1 MSDNTIPDIKVYPN
15 FLSSEACDF
24 LVSFAQE
31 NPQVFKCRKGF
42 NPNYGLKRDL
52 GEYVS
57 CQFTS
62 EVYGD
67 VFHKYLNIDFNGF
80 PVREIQLNKYEV
92 DGFIPPHKDV
102 QHSIHSV
109 IVPLQDEPQNRL
121 VFGDEQCYYDNIPVE
136 ESDKQNRTQSFP
148 DIKGVGYNF
157 DGIQPVHWVPPV
169 VSKRYSAT
177 FLYSIK

>member
-1 MSDNTIPDIKVYPN
+1 MNHLLIDGDGIAYSICSGVEQEIRWEENLHTLHSRLEDCIDI
-15 FLSSEACDF
+15 
-24 LVSFAQE
+24 
-31 NPQVFKCRKGF
+31 F
-42 NPNYGLKRDL
+42 N
-52 GEYVS
+52 
-57 CQFTS
+57 
-62 EVYGD
+62 
-67 VFHKYLNIDFNGF
+67 KYLNIDFNGF
-80 PVREIQLNKYEV
+80 PVREIQLNEYQV
-92 DGFIPPHKDV
+92 GGFIPPHKDV

-121 VFGDEQCYYDNIPVE
+121 VFGDEQCYYDNVPVE

-177 FLYSIK
+177 FLYSI

>member
-1 MSDNTIPDIKVYPN
+1 MADQNHKNNIKIYPD

-24 LVSFAQE
+24 LISFAQE

-80 PVREIQLNKYEV
+80 PVRN
-92 DGFIPPHKDV
+92 
-102 QHSIHSV
+102 
-109 IVPLQDEPQNRL
+109 
-121 VFGDEQCYYDNIPVE
+121 
-136 ESDKQNRTQSFP
+136 T
-148 DIKGVGYNF
+148 IK
-157 DGIQPVHWVPPV
+157 
-169 VSKRYSAT
+169 
-177 FLYSIK
+177 